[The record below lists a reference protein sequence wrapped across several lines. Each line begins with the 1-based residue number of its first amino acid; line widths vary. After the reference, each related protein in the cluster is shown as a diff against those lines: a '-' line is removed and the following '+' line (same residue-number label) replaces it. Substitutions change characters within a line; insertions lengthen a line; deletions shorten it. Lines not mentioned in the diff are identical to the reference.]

1 MNSVF
6 RITLRGSISK
16 SSGHPIVQNSLG
28 CIVALRTEKHWII
41 TTSSSTILTFPEPV
55 FYPISPFLRAN
66 FAASYLRRFLTVSLR
81 SFADVFPAFP
91 TSSSNQLPLLN
102 SPIGCIRKPESW
114 HGKWLWKVHKF
125 LLWLLFLC
133 FFSFTLFFAHV
144 NITEDGQWWQQSR
157 E

>member
-28 CIVALRTEKHWII
+28 CIVVLRTEKHWIT

-66 FAASYLRRFLTVSLR
+66 FAVSYLRRFLMVSLR
-81 SFADVFPAFP
+81 SFADAFPAFP
-91 TSSSNQLPLLN
+91 TSHTNHLSLLSPLI
-102 SPIGCIRKPESW
+102 SVVSEVRKLTR
-114 HGKWLWKVHKF
+114 K
-125 LLWLLFLC
+125 LFYNNISLLC
-133 FFSFTLFFAHV
+133 FFSFTLFLFF
-144 NITEDGQWWQQSR
+144 
-157 E
+157 